1 MLANQ
6 MKNLLLVDDHK
17 IVRSGLKTLLSDLN
31 FDQIDEADS
40 GKVAYALSQE
50 NSYSLI
56 IMDISMEGMSGLD
69 ALSKIIT
76 RIPKQKILILSMHDS
91 DLVIEKAK
99 KLGAMGFVTKSD
111 ISDNLF
117 QAVEQILNGEY
128 FFPETKTSDSQLN
141 QLNEREFE
149 IFKMIASGKSIKN
162 IATDMNISQK
172 TVANY
177 QTSIKQKLEID
188 NPIEF
193 YKLAV
198 ELNLIKS

>member
-1 MLANQ
+1 
-6 MKNLLLVDDHK
+6 MKSLLLVDDHK

-40 GKVAYALSQE
+40 GRVAYSLAQE

-69 ALSKIIT
+69 ALSKIMT

-117 QAVEQILNGEY
+117 QAVEQILNGGN
-128 FFPETKTSDSQLN
+128 FFPETKTSDNQLN

-149 IFKMIASGKSIKN
+149 IFKMIASGKGIKN
-162 IATDMNISQK
+162 IAADMNISQK

>member
-1 MLANQ
+1 
-6 MKNLLLVDDHK
+6 MKNILLVDDHK
-17 IVRSGLKTLLSDLN
+17 IVRSGLKNLLMDLN

-40 GKVAYALSQE
+40 GKAAYILAQE

-56 IMDISMEGMSGLD
+56 IMDISMDGMSGLD
-69 ALSKIIT
+69 ALTKIIT

-117 QAVEQILNGEY
+117 QAVGQILNGGN
-128 FFPETKTSDSQLN
+128 FFPDTKTSDNQLN

>member
-1 MLANQ
+1 

-40 GKVAYALSQE
+40 GRVAYSLAQE

-69 ALSKIIT
+69 ALSKIIN
-76 RIPKQKILILSMHDS
+76 RLPKQKILILSMHDS

-117 QAVEQILNGEY
+117 QAVEHILNGGN
-128 FFPETKTSDSQLN
+128 FFPETKASDNQLN

-149 IFKMIASGKSIKN
+149 IFKMIASGKTIKN
-162 IATDMNISQK
+162 IAADMNISQK

>member
-1 MLANQ
+1 

-40 GKVAYALSQE
+40 GRVAYALAQE

-69 ALSKIIT
+69 ALSKIIN
-76 RIPKQKILILSMHDS
+76 RLPKQKILILSMHDS

-117 QAVEQILNGEY
+117 QAVEQILNGQN
-128 FFPETKTSDSQLN
+128 FFPETKTSDNQLN
-141 QLNEREFE
+141 QLNQREFE

>member
-1 MLANQ
+1 

-40 GKVAYALSQE
+40 GRVAYSLAQE

-117 QAVEQILNGEY
+117 QAVEQILNSQN
-128 FFPETKTSDSQLN
+128 FFPETKATYNELN

-149 IFKMIASGKSIKN
+149 IFKMIASGKTIKN

>member
-1 MLANQ
+1 

-40 GKVAYALSQE
+40 GKAAYALAQE
-50 NSYSLI
+50 NYYSLI

-117 QAVEQILNGEY
+117 QAVERILQGQD
-128 FFPETKTSDSQLN
+128 FFPEIKTSDNQLN
-141 QLNEREFE
+141 ELNEREFE
-149 IFKMIASGKSIKN
+149 IFKMIASGKTIKN
-162 IATDMNISQK
+162 IAADMNISQK
-172 TVANY
+172 TAANY

>member
-1 MLANQ
+1 
-6 MKNLLLVDDHK
+6 MKSLLLVDDHK
-17 IVRSGLKTLLSDLN
+17 IVRSGLKTLLFNLN
-31 FDQIDEADS
+31 FVRIDEADS
-40 GKVAYALSQE
+40 GKMAYALAQE
-50 NSYSLI
+50 HSYSLI

-69 ALSKIIT
+69 ALSKIIN
-76 RIPKQKILILSMHDS
+76 RLPKQKIIILSMHDS
-91 DLVIEKAK
+91 DLVIEKSK

-117 QAVEQILNGEY
+117 QAVEQVLAGQY
-128 FFPETKTSDSQLN
+128 FFPEIIISDNRLN
-141 QLNEREFE
+141 DLNEREFE
-149 IFKMIASGKSIKN
+149 IFKMIASGKTIKN
-162 IATDMNISQK
+162 IAADMNISQK
-172 TVANY
+172 TAANY

>member
-1 MLANQ
+1 

-40 GKVAYALSQE
+40 GKAAYSLAQE

-69 ALSKIIT
+69 ALSKIIN
-76 RIPKQKILILSMHDS
+76 RLPKQKILILSMHDS

-117 QAVEQILNGEY
+117 QAVEQILNGQN
-128 FFPETKTSDSQLN
+128 FFPETRTSDNQLN

>member
-1 MLANQ
+1 
-6 MKNLLLVDDHK
+6 MKSLLLVDDHK
-17 IVRSGLKTLLSDLN
+17 IVRSGLKTLLSNLN
-31 FDQIDEADS
+31 FDRIDEADS
-40 GKVAYALSQE
+40 GKMAYALAQE

-69 ALSKIIT
+69 ALSKIIN
-76 RIPKQKILILSMHDS
+76 RLPKQKILILSMHDS
-91 DLVIEKAK
+91 DLVIEKSK

-117 QAVEQILNGEY
+117 QAVEQVLAGQY
-128 FFPETKTSDSQLN
+128 FFPEIKISDSRLN
-141 QLNEREFE
+141 ELNEREFE
-149 IFKMIASGKSIKN
+149 IFKMIASGKTIKN
-162 IATDMNISQK
+162 IAADMNISQK
-172 TVANY
+172 TAANY
-177 QTSIKQKLEID
+177 QTSIKQKLAID

>member
-1 MLANQ
+1 
-6 MKNLLLVDDHK
+6 MKSLLLVDDHK
-17 IVRSGLKTLLSDLN
+17 IVRSGLKTLLSNLN
-31 FDQIDEADS
+31 FDRIDEADS
-40 GKVAYALSQE
+40 GKMAYALAQE

-69 ALSKIIT
+69 ALSKIIN
-76 RIPKQKILILSMHDS
+76 RLPKQKIIILSMHDS
-91 DLVIEKAK
+91 DLVIEKSK

-117 QAVEQILNGEY
+117 QAVEQVLAGQY
-128 FFPETKTSDSQLN
+128 FFPEIKISDNRLN
-141 QLNEREFE
+141 ELNEREFE
-149 IFKMIASGKSIKN
+149 IFKMIASGKTIKN
-162 IATDMNISQK
+162 IAADMNISQK
-172 TVANY
+172 TAANY
-177 QTSIKQKLEID
+177 QTSIKQKLAID

>member
-1 MLANQ
+1 

-40 GKVAYALSQE
+40 GRVAYSLAQE

-117 QAVEQILNGEY
+117 QAVERILQGQD
-128 FFPETKTSDSQLN
+128 FFPEIKTSDNQLN
-141 QLNEREFE
+141 ELNEREFE
-149 IFKMIASGKSIKN
+149 IFKMIASGKTIKN
-162 IATDMNISQK
+162 IAADMNISQK

-198 ELNLIKS
+198 EFNLIKS

>member
-1 MLANQ
+1 
-6 MKNLLLVDDHK
+6 MKNILLVDDHK
-17 IVRSGLKTLLSDLN
+17 IVRSGLKNLLMDLN

-40 GKVAYALSQE
+40 GKAAYILAQE

-56 IMDISMEGMSGLD
+56 IMDISMDGMSGLD
-69 ALSKIIT
+69 ALTKIIT

-128 FFPETKTSDSQLN
+128 FFPETKTSDNQLN

-149 IFKMIASGKSIKN
+149 IFKMIASGKTIKN

>member
-1 MLANQ
+1 
-6 MKNLLLVDDHK
+6 MKSLLLVDDHK
-17 IVRSGLKTLLSDLN
+17 IVRSGLKTLLSNLN
-31 FDQIDEADS
+31 FDRIDEADS
-40 GKVAYALSQE
+40 GKMAYALAQE

-69 ALSKIIT
+69 ALSKIIN
-76 RIPKQKILILSMHDS
+76 RLPKQKILILSMHDS
-91 DLVIEKAK
+91 DLVIEKSK

-117 QAVEQILNGEY
+117 QAVEQVLAGQY
-128 FFPETKTSDSQLN
+128 FFPEIKISDNRLN
-141 QLNEREFE
+141 ELNEREFE
-149 IFKMIASGKSIKN
+149 IFKMIASGMNIKN
-162 IATDMNISQK
+162 IAADMNISQK
-172 TVANY
+172 TAANY
-177 QTSIKQKLEID
+177 QTSIKQKLAID

>member
-1 MLANQ
+1 MR
-6 MKNLLLVDDHK
+6 NLLLVDDHK

-31 FDQIDEADS
+31 FEQIDEADS
-40 GKVAYALSQE
+40 GRMAYSLAQE

-99 KLGAMGFVTKSD
+99 KFGAMGFVTKSD

-117 QAVEQILNGEY
+117 QAVERILNGEY

-149 IFKMIASGKSIKN
+149 IFKMIATGKTIKN
-162 IATDMNISQK
+162 IAADMNISQK

>member
-1 MLANQ
+1 

-40 GKVAYALSQE
+40 GKVAYALAQE
-50 NSYSLI
+50 HSYSLI
-56 IMDISMEGMSGLD
+56 IMDISTEEMRGLD

-117 QAVEQILNGEY
+117 QAVEQILNGGN
-128 FFPETKTSDSQLN
+128 FFPEIKNSDDQLN

-149 IFKMIASGKSIKN
+149 IFKMIASGKTIKN
-162 IATDMNISQK
+162 IASDMNISQK

-177 QTSIKQKLEID
+177 QTSIKQKLAIN

>member
-1 MLANQ
+1 
-6 MKNLLLVDDHK
+6 MKSLLLVDDHK
-17 IVRSGLKTLLSDLN
+17 IVRSGLKTLLSNLN
-31 FDQIDEADS
+31 FDRIDEADS
-40 GKVAYALSQE
+40 GKMAYALAQE
-50 NSYSLI
+50 HSYRLI

-69 ALSKIIT
+69 ALSKIIN
-76 RIPKQKILILSMHDS
+76 RLPKQKIIILSMHDS

-117 QAVEQILNGEY
+117 QAVEQVLAGKY
-128 FFPETKTSDSQLN
+128 FFPEIKISDNRLN
-141 QLNEREFE
+141 ELNEREFE
-149 IFKMIASGKSIKN
+149 IFKMIASGKTIKN
-162 IATDMNISQK
+162 IAADMNISQK

-188 NPIEF
+188 NPIDF

>member
-1 MLANQ
+1 
-6 MKNLLLVDDHK
+6 MKSLLLVDDHK
-17 IVRSGLKTLLSDLN
+17 IVRSGLKTLLSNLN
-31 FDQIDEADS
+31 FDRIDEADS
-40 GKVAYALSQE
+40 GKMAYALAQE

-56 IMDISMEGMSGLD
+56 IMDISMGGMSGLD
-69 ALSKIIT
+69 ALSKIIN
-76 RIPKQKILILSMHDS
+76 RLPKQKILILSMHDS
-91 DLVIEKAK
+91 DLVIEKSK

-117 QAVEQILNGEY
+117 QAVEQVLAGQY
-128 FFPETKTSDSQLN
+128 FFPEIKILDNRLN
-141 QLNEREFE
+141 ELNEREFE
-149 IFKMIASGKSIKN
+149 IFKMIASGMTIKN
-162 IATDMNISQK
+162 IAADMNISQK
-172 TVANY
+172 TAANY

>member
-1 MLANQ
+1 

-40 GKVAYALSQE
+40 GKMAYALAQE

-76 RIPKQKILILSMHDS
+76 RIPNQKILILSMHDS

-117 QAVEQILNGEY
+117 QAVEQILNGQN
-128 FFPETKTSDSQLN
+128 FFPETKATDNELN

-149 IFKMIASGKSIKN
+149 IFKMIASGKTIKN
-162 IATDMNISQK
+162 IAADMNISQK

>member
-1 MLANQ
+1 
-6 MKNLLLVDDHK
+6 MKSLLLVDDHK
-17 IVRSGLKTLLSDLN
+17 IVRSGLKTLLSNLN
-31 FDQIDEADS
+31 FDRIDEADS
-40 GKVAYALSQE
+40 GKMAYALAQE

-69 ALSKIIT
+69 ALSKIIN
-76 RIPKQKILILSMHDS
+76 RLPKQKIIILSMHDS

-117 QAVEQILNGEY
+117 QAVEQVLAGQY
-128 FFPETKTSDSQLN
+128 FFPEIKISDNRLN
-141 QLNEREFE
+141 ELNEREFE
-149 IFKMIASGKSIKN
+149 IFKMIASGKTIKN
-162 IATDMNISQK
+162 IAADMNISQK
-172 TVANY
+172 TAANY
-177 QTSIKQKLEID
+177 QTSIKQKLAID